1 MKYLLALLLLSGCT
15 NTPTIAPV
23 TIPGEYVEEVTLP
36 PKEDIFVTE
45 TDIRMCIE
53 NPDSPWCVIECELY
67 VQVWCE

>member
-1 MKYLLALLLLSGCT
+1 MKYLLALLLLSGCI

-23 TIPGEYVEEVTLP
+23 TIPGEYVEEVVIPTDP
-36 PKEDIFVTE
+36 AFITE